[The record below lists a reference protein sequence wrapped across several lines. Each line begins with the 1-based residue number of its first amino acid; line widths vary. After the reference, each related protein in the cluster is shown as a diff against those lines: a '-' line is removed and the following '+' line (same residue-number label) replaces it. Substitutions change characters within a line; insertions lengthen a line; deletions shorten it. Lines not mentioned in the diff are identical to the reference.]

1 MSRLGN
7 QSPTQSVILP
17 YSETLG
23 EEAISIYEKSKR
35 KAQEWQINLIKH
47 MLATNDEGLWTHTKF
62 GYSIPRRNGKNEV
75 VVIREVFG
83 LIKGE
88 HILHTAHRTSTSHS
102 AFERLE
108 NILQEAGYVKDKDFT
123 SLKAKGQ
130 ERIEFTDSKG
140 GRIDFRTRTTTGGLG
155 EGFDT
160 VIIDEAQ
167 EYTKD
172 QESSLKYVVSSSQN
186 PQTIYCGTPPT
197 LVSSGTVFN
206 ELRNKVL
213 YGQSRN
219 TAWAEWGVENESD
232 PEDRELW
239 YLTNPSLGTIL
250 NERKI
255 EDEIGD
261 EDKLD
266 FNIQRLGLWVK
277 YNQKSDISKKD
288 WEALKV
294 NGIPE
299 IVGKLHVGIKYGKDG
314 INVSMSIAAK
324 TKQNTI
330 FIEVIDCQSMRN
342 GNQWLIDFL
351 KKAEVENIVIDGA
364 GNQDILKKELKE
376 NGIKKVILP
385 TVKEY
390 ILATSKFENAIY
402 QKVICH
408 NDQPSLTEVATNCE
422 KRPIGTQGGFGY
434 KSQYSDKDITLLE
447 SAIIA
452 FWSCAEIKEKK
463 KQKIYY

>member
-1 MSRLGN
+1 
-7 QSPTQSVILP
+7 
-17 YSETLG
+17 
-23 EEAISIYEKSKR
+23 
-35 KAQEWQINLIKH
+35 

-108 NILQEAGYVKDKDFT
+108 NVLQEAGYVKDKDFT